1 MSNLLNKYGYLILQE
16 GTKLYHCT
24 NKKLNINHS
33 TNYAACELLGI
44 DYEKRNLNDEEI
56 LKAKIELK
64 KRMEPLTKEA
74 HNLLLDQYSNS
85 VL

>member
-1 MSNLLNKYGYLILQE
+1 MGFNALFKSLLELAMKD
-16 GTKLYHCT
+16 TSSATKSKKLY
-24 NKKLNINHS
+24 INHS